1 MGGYYALY
9 ADGSLLWI
17 KSNHTYQQE
26 RLHTTVWT
34 SSKIGA
40 FFIHF
45 SDSPYSSTYFSYC
58 PRKSTSNSASESAI
72 LHGRAVPRWS
82 QCQVWKAA

>member
-17 KSNHTYQQE
+17 KSIHAYQQE

-34 SSKIGA
+34 SNKIGA
-40 FFIHF
+40 FLSIF
-45 SDSPYSSTYFSYC
+45 SDPPYSSTYFSYC
-58 PRKSTSNSASESAI
+58 PSKSTSNSASECAI
-72 LHGRAVPRWS
+72 LHGHAVPR
-82 QCQVWKAA
+82 